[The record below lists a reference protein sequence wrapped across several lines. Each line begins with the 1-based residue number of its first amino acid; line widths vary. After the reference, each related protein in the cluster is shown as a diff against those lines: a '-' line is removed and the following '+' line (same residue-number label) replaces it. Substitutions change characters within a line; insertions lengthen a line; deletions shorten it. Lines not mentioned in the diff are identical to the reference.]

1 VSEQLKSRVQGAQ
14 ARQQA
19 SSGGN
24 GSPSGKAEVE
34 RRALSDVHSLLEQ
47 MRPEIAKALPRHLTA
62 DRLARIV
69 YTEAR
74 KAPDLA
80 YCSAV
85 SLAGAVLTCAQL
97 GLEPGAAL
105 GEAWLIP
112 RKNRSTGQLEAS
124 FQLGYKGMASLF
136 WRHPM
141 ALYLDMQTVYV
152 NDEFDFALGMDPHL
166 THKPPTD
173 GRPRGER
180 KGYWYAVAKL
190 TNGGYRF
197 CVLNRQEVEEHRQR
211 SDAPNSPAWRNDY
224 DTMAG
229 KTCVRVMFGL
239 MPKSMEAAKALQ
251 LEGSVRTDLDTDV
264 LDIEPPD
271 SDAIPGEILAETP
284 EGPAQ

>member
-1 VSEQLKSRVQGAQ
+1 MSDQLRSRVAGAQ
-14 ARQQA
+14 ARQA
-19 SSGGN
+19 PSGGN

-34 RRALSDVHSLLEQ
+34 RRALADVHSLLES
-47 MRPEIAKALPRHLTA
+47 MKPEIAKALPRHLTPE
-62 DRLARIV
+62 RLARIV

-74 KAPDLA
+74 KEPKLA

-97 GLEPGAAL
+97 GLEPGSAL

-112 RKNRSTGQLEAS
+112 RKSKHTGQLEAS

-141 ALYLDMQTVYV
+141 AQHLDMQTVYA
-152 NDEFDFALGMDPHL
+152 NDEFDYALGLDPHL
-166 THKPPTD
+166 IHKPPND
-173 GRPRGER
+173 GRARGDR

-197 CVLNRQEVEEHRQR
+197 CVLNREEVETHRQR
-211 SDAPNSPAWRNDY
+211 SDAPNSPAWRDDF

-251 LEGSVRTDLDTDV
+251 LEGSVRTDLNIDA
-264 LDIEPPD
+264 LDIEPDDDNVIDGEVIPD
-271 SDAIPGEILAETP
+271 ATP
-284 EGPAQ
+284 EDSAQ

>member
-1 VSEQLKSRVQGAQ
+1 MNEQLKGRVQ

-34 RRALSDVHSLLEQ
+34 RRALSDVHTLLES
-47 MRPEIAKALPRHLTA
+47 MKPEIAKTLPRHLTP

-74 KAPDLA
+74 KESRLA
-80 YCSAV
+80 YCTAV

-97 GLEPGAAL
+97 GLEPGSAL
-105 GEAWLIP
+105 GEVWLVP
-112 RKNRSTGQLEAS
+112 RKNKEGQLEAT

-136 WRHPM
+136 WRHP
-141 ALYLDMQTVYV
+141 AAQHLDMQTVYA
-152 NDEFDFALGMDPHL
+152 NDEFDYGLGLDPYL
-166 THKPPTD
+166 IHKPPKD

-190 TNGGYRF
+190 TNGGFRF
-197 CVLNRQEVEEHRQR
+197 CVLNREEVEAHRQR
-211 SDAPNSPAWRNDY
+211 SDAPNSPAWRNDF

-251 LEGSVRTDLDTDV
+251 LEGSVRTDLSADV

-271 SDAIPGEILAETP
+271 GDVIDGVVVPDDTP
-284 EGPAQ
+284 EGSAS

>member
-1 VSEQLKSRVQGAQ
+1 MNDQLRSRVQGAQ
-14 ARQQA
+14 ARQA
-19 SSGGN
+19 GGN
-24 GSPSGKAEVE
+24 GSPGGKAEVE
-34 RRALSDVHSLLEQ
+34 RRALSDVHALLES
-47 MRPEIAKALPRHLTA
+47 MKPEIAKALPRHLTPE
-62 DRLARIV
+62 RLARIV

-74 KAPDLA
+74 KEPKLA

-112 RKNRSTGQLEAS
+112 RKGAGGQLEAS

-136 WRHPM
+136 WRHPL
-141 ALYLDMQTVYV
+141 AQHLDMQTVYA
-152 NDEFDFALGMDPHL
+152 NDEFDYALGLDPHL
-166 THKPPTD
+166 IHKPPND

-190 TNGGYRF
+190 TNGGFRF
-197 CVLNRQEVEEHRQR
+197 CVLNREEVEQHRQR
-211 SDAPNSPAWRNDY
+211 SDAPNSPAWRNDF
-224 DTMAG
+224 DMMAG

-251 LEGSVRTDLDTDV
+251 LEGSVRTDLSAEV
-264 LDIEPPD
+264 LDIDP
-271 SDAIPGEILAETP
+271 P
-284 EGPAQ
+284 EGDVIDGEVIPDDTDPEAPAQ